1 MRTGHPIALIAGL
14 LFCTVVPAPAQQ
26 TPDSTLSTTPTEES
40 QVYFP
45 AKPGLV
51 WTYAGRPVET
61 ARVVRIVEVEL
72 ANGTSEMVWEG
83 LAGRRTIQYRTA
95 GQVWEV
101 RNGQERLLLDLQAPE
116 GSVWT
121 IPPLEDA
128 DDLLD
133 GTGFTVTDR
142 SAAVRVPYGVL
153 EDCVYLR
160 MRPSPALAD
169 AGVTEAWFA
178 PGLGLVQWTETTI
191 VGPQTYELLSFG
203 YANDGSADAD
213 STVVSPG
220 WPLPEPRPLPV
231 DTLIAFEGMENAAV
245 VDRDGIRY
253 ELAAD
258 QPTYTQGDVMVMAY
272 RITLVERDS
281 VRFAFGSTQQIEFL
295 LVDSEGRK
303 RWVWSE
309 GLSFGEVLTA
319 LSLSRGESKTF
330 YARMRVSDASLPRGE
345 YALVGF
351 LPVQGSGSQ
360 SQDATGMEVRVTVMI
375 QDDPE
380 PTGISGVVSGPY
392 GRPVVDAHVTAV
404 PIDAVEGTAKRDAWT
419 QSDGSF
425 HISDLNADE
434 YTIHA
439 EKEGYQSVRSRLSLG
454 LGEYRLDLMLRPH
467 ADDGYANSHLTRH
480 GDLVAELATDRVS
493 YEVGDSVYV
502 RYRLVNSGESSVHL
516 FFPSGQRYDLAVDG
530 SEGRVWTW
538 SETRDYVQVTG
549 EADLPPGDT
558 YEFSEQFPVSS
569 RWASNGDS
577 YLMTGFLVVAP
588 SGDTSLSHEATEAV
602 VKFGVRDGSGSV
614 DPVPLPP
621 DRPSDGLETRI
632 WAGLD
637 QDSAYVRYVVTN
649 TSHEAVKLMFRSG
662 QQYEILL
669 EDEAGVIWQWS
680 RGRGFHDALWD
691 QVLAPGDSVV
701 VNEVMGVPVDLDR
714 DGDTAYVLKAYLT
727 VSPDEAG
734 TPDAGSTQVRLDFTL
749 RENEIVLRDPSPPEP
764 AEPTV
769 DRELSAADLD
779 GDGRVGFPDFLMFA
793 RAYSLASQG
802 AEFQPVMDLDGDGS
816 IGFGDFL
823 TFSSLY
829 QR

>member
-1 MRTGHPIALIAGL
+1 LTRHESTAGKATIEGNETMTPRHAIALAASL
-14 LFCTVVPAPAQQ
+14 LFCTVVHAAAQQ
-26 TPDSTLSTTPTEES
+26 TPDSTLSAAPAEES
-40 QVYFP
+40 RVYFP

-72 ANGTSEMVWEG
+72 ADSTSEMVWEG

-133 GTGFTVTDR
+133 GTLFTVTDR

-178 PGLGLVQWTETTI
+178 PGLGLVKWTETTI

-220 WPLPEPRPLPV
+220 WPLPEP
-231 DTLIAFEGMENAAV
+231 
-245 VDRDGIRY
+245 
-253 ELAAD
+253 
-258 QPTYTQGDVMVMAY
+258 
-272 RITLVERDS
+272 
-281 VRFAFGSTQQIEFL
+281 
-295 LVDSEGRK
+295 
-303 RWVWSE
+303 
-309 GLSFGEVLTA
+309 TA
-319 LSLSRGESKTF
+319 L
-330 YARMRVSDASLPRGE
+330 
-345 YALVGF
+345 
-351 LPVQGSGSQ
+351 
-360 SQDATGMEVRVTVMI
+360 
-375 QDDPE
+375 
-380 PTGISGVVSGPY
+380 SGVVSGPY
-392 GRPVVDAHVTAV
+392 GRPVGDAHVTAV

-419 QSDGSF
+419 QLDGSF
-425 HISDLNADE
+425 HISGLNTGE

-439 EKEGYQSVRSRLSLG
+439 EKEGYQSVRSTISLG
-454 LGEYRLDLMLRPH
+454 FGEYRLDLMLRPH

-493 YEVGDSVYV
+493 YEVGDSLYV

-516 FFPSGQRYDLAVDG
+516 FFPSGQRHDLAVDG
-530 SEGRVWTW
+530 PEGRVWTW
-538 SETRDYVQVTG
+538 SETRDFVQVTG
-549 EADLPPGDT
+549 KADLPPGDT
-558 YEFSEQFPVSS
+558 YEFTEQFPISS

-577 YLMTGFLVVAP
+577 HLMTGFLAVAP
-588 SGDTSLSHEATEAV
+588 SGEISLSREATEAI
-602 VKFGVRDGSGSV
+602 VKFSVRDGSGSV

-621 DRPSDGLETRI
+621 DRPSSDLETRI

-649 TSHEAVKLMFRSG
+649 ASREAVKLMYRSG

-669 EDEAGVIWQWS
+669 EDEDGVIWQWS

-701 VNEVMGVPVDLDR
+701 VDEVVGVPVDLDR

-749 RENEIVLRDPSPPEP
+749 RQNEIMLHDPSPPEP
-764 AEPTV
+764 SEPTV

-779 GDGRVGFPDFLMFA
+779 GDGKVGFPDFLIFA
-793 RAYSLASQG
+793 KAYSLASKG
-802 AEFQPVMDLDGDGS
+802 AEFQPAMDLDGDGS